1 MKTIIES
8 INFETSTALNKF
20 IKEKAEVLKKLDKDV
35 LYAEFNLSAKK
46 QEFSCTLILNL
57 AGKDIVVSKSADDM
71 HYAIL
76 QTIDVAKRNMRRK
89 KMKKLVHKK
98 KELI

>member
-8 INFETSTALNKF
+8 TNFEPSVSLNKF
-20 IKEKAEVLKKLDKDV
+20 IKEKAQVFKKFDKNA
-35 LYAEFNLSAKK
+35 LFAEFNLSAKK
-46 QEFSCTLILNL
+46 QEFTCTVILNL
-57 AGKDIVVSKSADDM
+57 EGKDIVVSKSADDM

-89 KMKKLVHKK
+89 KMKRMASKK
-98 KELI
+98 G